1 MLEGFLA
8 LVYCLVAAVILPI
21 VCGYLW
27 NGFYA
32 APTGQDETFY
42 VRADDGWRL
51 AVHHYRPQAGV
62 RGLPVLLCHGLS
74 SNRYTFDLPGSPG
87 LARFLSDHGRDV
99 WVAELRG
106 SGMSDRPGLFRADVP
121 YSWAFEDHLC
131 RDLPAIISRVL
142 ELTGAPGVH
151 WVGHSMGG
159 LLVLAYL
166 ARHDN
171 PRIASAVTVG
181 SPADFTKIRNKAFRV
196 LLNFRGLLDYLPVS
210 PLPFL
215 GRFVIP
221 VAHSLSAYMAGPF
234 YPPNIEPAVAR
245 KLIALTS
252 QLITSN
258 RIWLNFGM
266 FLASGRFAPKNG
278 KSYLEDLPKSNIP
291 IFSVG
296 GSKDMMAPPESVV
309 AACETGEQTGE
320 RKRLIIGKDAGCVED
335 YGHMDLLLGIRAEYE
350 VFPHVLNWLDDHDL
364 VTDEPQSNTI
374 MA

>member
-1 MLEGFLA
+1 
-8 LVYCLVAAVILPI
+8 
-21 VCGYLW
+21 
-27 NGFYA
+27 
-32 APTGQDETFY
+32 
-42 VRADDGWRL
+42 
-51 AVHHYRPQAGV
+51 
-62 RGLPVLLCHGLS
+62 
-74 SNRYTFDLPGSPG
+74 
-87 LARFLSDHGRDV
+87 
-99 WVAELRG
+99 
-106 SGMSDRPGLFRADVP
+106 
-121 YSWAFEDHLC
+121 
-131 RDLPAIISRVL
+131 
-142 ELTGAPGVH
+142 
-151 WVGHSMGG
+151 MGG

>member
-131 RDLPAIISRVL
+131 RDLPAIISRV
-142 ELTGAPGVH
+142 
-151 WVGHSMGG
+151 
-159 LLVLAYL
+159 
-166 ARHDN
+166 ARADRG
-171 PRIASAVTVG
+171 PG
-181 SPADFTKIRNKAFRV
+181 SP
-196 LLNFRGLLDYLPVS
+196 
-210 PLPFL
+210 L
-215 GRFVIP
+215 G
-221 VAHSLSAYMAGPF
+221 GP
-234 YPPNIEPAVAR
+234 
-245 KLIALTS
+245 
-252 QLITSN
+252 
-258 RIWLNFGM
+258 
-266 FLASGRFAPKNG
+266 
-278 KSYLEDLPKSNIP
+278 
-291 IFSVG
+291 
-296 GSKDMMAPPESVV
+296 
-309 AACETGEQTGE
+309 
-320 RKRLIIGKDAGCVED
+320 
-335 YGHMDLLLGIRAEYE
+335 
-350 VFPHVLNWLDDHDL
+350 
-364 VTDEPQSNTI
+364 
-374 MA
+374 